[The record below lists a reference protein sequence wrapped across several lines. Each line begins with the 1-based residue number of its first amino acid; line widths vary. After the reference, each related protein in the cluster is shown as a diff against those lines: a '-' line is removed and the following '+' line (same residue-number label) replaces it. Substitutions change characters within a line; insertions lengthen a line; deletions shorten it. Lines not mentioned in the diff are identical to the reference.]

1 LTKVRVSRALCV
13 ALLFAWPL
21 CYAQS
26 LPELIDGV
34 LAVHPSL
41 RAQRALAESANQSVA
56 AAQWQFYPTPSIEV
70 EQVDASRADP
80 SYPSYGD
87 KNVTTVRLQQPLWT
101 GGRLTAGLN
110 KAQAGV
116 LVSQA
121 SLEGVRQDLALRVLQ
136 FYADWYGALLKRQA
150 YEKSLKAHWALQ
162 EQINRRIAGG
172 ISPQSDLTLLLG
184 RTQQTKADL
193 AAALA
198 QEQTALGRLSQLLGR
213 PLQPQALGAQ
223 VSAPQALQAAGIEEL
238 LQAAQEQSPSVVK
251 LQAQAHIAQAEVRAA
266 QADLLP
272 EAYLRLERQYGN
284 FAYPNSQP
292 LNRYFVG
299 FSSHFGAGL
308 SSLTQVSG
316 AQARY
321 SAALADIDSTR
332 LSLGEQIQADYAQA
346 EAGQQRLL
354 ALQASLGSADNI
366 TKAWSRQ
373 FIAGRK
379 TWSDVMNA
387 VREAAQL
394 ETQIADAKSA
404 QLLVTW
410 RLAIV
415 GHGLDTALLSGQA
428 MDHMDPIAQGA
439 AAEADAEALALA
451 DAAVAEAPTRQ
462 EGIATA
468 AHIPLY
474 PQTAADAI
482 ELRMAAQLDPSNLG
496 VGVGGADSADL
507 RNSPNLSPLNEG
519 LW

>member
-1 LTKVRVSRALCV
+1 M
-13 ALLFAWPL
+13 
-21 CYAQS
+21 
-26 LPELIDGV
+26 PELIDGV

-41 RAQRALAESANQSVA
+41 RAQRALTESANQSVA
-56 AAQWQFYPTPSIEV
+56 AAKWQFYPTPSIGF

-110 KAQAGV
+110 KAEAGV

-150 YEKSLKAHWALQ
+150 YDKSLQAHQTLQ

-184 RTQQTKADL
+184 RTQQTEADL
-193 AAALA
+193 AAARA

-213 PLQPQALGAQ
+213 PLQPQALGAKL
-223 VSAPQALQAAGIEEL
+223 SAAQALQADGLTEL
-238 LQAAQEQSPSVVK
+238 LQTAQEQSPSVVK
-251 LQAQAHIAQAEVRAA
+251 LQAQAHIAEAEVRTA

-308 SSLTQVSG
+308 SSLTQLSG

-404 QLLVTW
+404 QLLVSW

-415 GHGLDTALLSGQA
+415 GHGLDTALLNDQA
-428 MDHMDPIAQGA
+428 VEHIDPIAQGGA
-439 AAEADAEALALA
+439 GDADAAPLALA
-451 DAAVAEAPTRQ
+451 P
-462 EGIATA
+462 

-507 RNSPNLSPLNEG
+507 RNSPNLSPPNEG